1 MSTSNCWT
9 QTRWIQILKKADHLF
24 LMTLCIIH
32 TCITYS
38 LIKVWSLN
46 TFKDKYFLF
55 ILFMYIYVRERGVQ
69 AIPDINTT
77 HNNLS
82 CVCPPPCNPLA
93 PPLDWPGDRHSW
105 RYPGITP
112 LYVPSTIN
120 LIKDSEPIAIIFINL
135 GNLLRIDHSYLYIC
149 LLNIWNLW

>member
-1 MSTSNCWT
+1 M
-9 QTRWIQILKKADHLF
+9 
-24 LMTLCIIH
+24 
-32 TCITYS
+32 
-38 LIKVWSLN
+38 N

-55 ILFMYIYVRERGVQ
+55 ILFMYIYERERGVQ

-135 GNLLRIDHSYLYIC
+135 GNLLRIDHSYLYVC
-149 LLNIWNLW
+149 LLIYEIYNNYMFTCVYLYLHLDTQNKFLSGKI